1 MDSTLILV
9 GGIILVALIFDFVNG
24 FHDAA
29 NSIATVV
36 ATKVLTPVQAVLWAA
51 AFNFIAAF
59 SVGTGVAKTVGAGM
73 IDLQY
78 VTPLVI
84 LAGLVGAITWDL
96 ITWWLGLP
104 TSSSHALIGGYGGA
118 AMARVAHLRGLD
130 RSFDALIGG
139 AWIKTLV
146 FIVIA
151 PLMGM
156 ALAYAMMIAV
166 YWIFRNAHPE
176 KMDRYFRRLQLVSSA
191 ALSFSHGANDAQKTA
206 GIITG
211 VLVTSGMLA
220 KFEVPT
226 WVIFAAYG
234 AIALGT
240 MSGGWRVVHTM
251 GARLTKLK
259 PRSGFCAE
267 TAAAISIMFATEY
280 LKLPVSTTHVTAGA
294 IAGVGSIQRMK
305 AVRWGVATNIL
316 WAWILTIPAAAIV
329 GWLTMEG
336 IQIFT
341 KATNAAELLGSLDRQ
356 NLRADSIRRLPS
368 PLRIAPRPVA
378 TAAQ

>member
-151 PLMGM
+151 PLIGM
-156 ALAYAMMIAV
+156 ALAYGMMIAV
-166 YWIFRNAHPE
+166 YWIFRNANPQ
-176 KMDRYFRRLQLVSSA
+176 KMDRYFRRLQLLSSA
-191 ALSFSHGANDAQKTA
+191 LLSFSHGANDAQKTA

-251 GARLTKLK
+251 GARLTRLK

-267 TAAAISIMFATEY
+267 TAAAISILFATEY

-316 WAWILTIPAAAIV
+316 WAWILTIPAAGIV

-341 KATNAAELLGSLDRQ
+341 NG
-356 NLRADSIRRLPS
+356 N
-368 PLRIAPRPVA
+368 
-378 TAAQ
+378 

>member
-9 GGIILVALIFDFVNG
+9 AGIILVALIFDFVNG

-104 TSSSHALIGGYGGA
+104 TSSSHALRGGYGGA

-151 PLMGM
+151 PLIGM
-156 ALAYAMMIAV
+156 ALAYGMMIAV
-166 YWIFRNAHPE
+166 YWIFRKAHPE
-176 KMDRYFRRLQLVSSA
+176 KMDRYFRRLQLLSSA

-234 AIALGT
+234 AISLGT

-336 IQIFT
+336 IQLFT
-341 KATNAAELLGSLDRQ
+341 NGK
-356 NLRADSIRRLPS
+356 
-368 PLRIAPRPVA
+368 
-378 TAAQ
+378 

>member
-1 MDSTLILV
+1 MNSTLILV
-9 GGIILVALIFDFVNG
+9 SSIILVALVFDFVNG

-36 ATKVLTPVQAVLWAA
+36 ATKVLTPAQAVLWAA
-51 AFNFIAAF
+51 GFNFIAAF

-118 AMARVAHLRGLD
+118 AMARAAHLRGLD
-130 RSFDALIGG
+130 RSLDVLIGG
-139 AWIKTLV
+139 AWIKTLI

-156 ALAYAMMIAV
+156 ALAYGLMIAV
-166 YWIFRNAHPE
+166 YWIFQKARPD

-220 KFEVPT
+220 KFEVPA
-226 WVIFAAYG
+226 WVIFVSYG

-240 MSGGWRVVHTM
+240 MSGGWRIVNTM

-267 TAAAISIMFATEY
+267 TAAAQ
-280 LKLPVSTTHVTAGA
+280 K
-294 IAGVGSIQRMK
+294 GS
-305 AVRWGVATNIL
+305 
-316 WAWILTIPAAAIV
+316 
-329 GWLTMEG
+329 
-336 IQIFT
+336 
-341 KATNAAELLGSLDRQ
+341 
-356 NLRADSIRRLPS
+356 
-368 PLRIAPRPVA
+368 
-378 TAAQ
+378 